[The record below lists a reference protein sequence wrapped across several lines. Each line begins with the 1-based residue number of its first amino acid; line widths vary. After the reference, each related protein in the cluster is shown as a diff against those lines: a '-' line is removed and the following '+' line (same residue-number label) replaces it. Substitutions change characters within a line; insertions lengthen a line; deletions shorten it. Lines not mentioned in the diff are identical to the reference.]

1 MQIILPLS
9 LISPRNHKRVIIID
23 DIDTAV
29 HDELEQ
35 DELRQLNSPGY
46 SLALHPWMEV
56 RLGLNPRQ
64 NESV

>member
-9 LISPRNHKRVIIID
+9 LISPRNHKRVN
-23 DIDTAV
+23 IDTAV